1 MSLSDREYMYETYE
15 EKKKARQEKEEKRNR
30 KNELW
35 RLYAKEHKTRKDRQR
50 IEQLEYFNLHGK
62 ELKVDHIVHKRT
74 GSLLSK
80 YILIFLCVIA
90 FIIYIYANYFN

>member
-1 MSLSDREYMYETYE
+1 MGLSDREYMYETYE

-35 RLYAKEHKTRKDRQR
+35 SLYAKKHKTRKDKQR
-50 IEQLEYFNLHGK
+50 IEQLEYYNLHGE
-62 ELKVDHIVHKRT
+62 ELKIEHIVHKRT

-80 YILIFLCVIA
+80 YILFFLCLIVV
-90 FIIYIYANYFN
+90 IIYIYVNYFN